1 MVFTFPA
8 TFAITGRGSL
18 GAPHLRQSLCGQ
30 CLKSPPEESA
40 RSAEGHLSSRRLSVA
55 ADMRSADDITPFRP
69 QPASMTTG
77 RSVNA
82 PFTARTQAPSGASG
96 APHPRSA
103 AGLKLLCGG
112 HCDDVLQMAMERYA
126 AIINGSAAHVGDGVS
141 GTAAAGGKAAVGS
154 RADEASER
162 LRSNADC
169 GWWLSVLLVADIH
182 AQYAQTGDNLALKMV
197 QASGASAG
205 LSLTINV
212 LATKSNSEV
221 LNATG

>member
-30 CLKSPPEESA
+30 CLKSSPEESA
-40 RSAEGHLSSRRLSVA
+40 RCSRVASCRWLSIA
-55 ADMRSADDITPFRP
+55 ADMRAADDITPFRP
-69 QPASMTTG
+69 QPASMTIG

-82 PFTARTQAPSGASG
+82 RTQAPSSEASGASG

-103 AGLKLLCGG
+103 AGMKLLCGEY
-112 HCDDVLQMAMERYA
+112 CDDVLQMAMERYA
-126 AIINGSAAHVGDGVS
+126 AIINGSAAHVGYGVS

-162 LRSNADC
+162 LRSTLTVVGGSLC
-169 GWWLSVLLVADIH
+169 CSLLT
-182 AQYAQTGDNLALKMV
+182 YMRNTLKPATISRSKWCRPLGRLP
-197 QASGASAG
+197 ASR
-205 LSLTINV
+205 
-212 LATKSNSEV
+212 
-221 LNATG
+221 